1 MSDLG
6 RRLRKARLLA
16 TAHPLQSGRRAQT
29 TRESEMAAPQW
40 PRVGFVGLG
49 NMGWPMA
56 RHLREGGVGLAL
68 FDARAERA
76 ARFAREH
83 GGQAAEGLAELAR
96 ASAIVITMLPD
107 GQVVREAT
115 LGAPGAP
122 GLLEGWRRGAI
133 LVDMSSSDPGIYAEI
148 EPALAARGGQ
158 LIDAPVSGAVSGA
171 ETGTLTIM
179 AGGEGAAIERA
190 APLFGLMGQR
200 LFRTGALGS
209 GQAMKALNN
218 LASAGAFLLT
228 LEVLLIGQRCGL
240 DPQLMTEILNVS
252 TGRNNS
258 TDKKIIP
265 HVLSRRFDSGF
276 ALALMTKDLSTALTL
291 AERTDTPTI
300 LGAPTLEAARAAL
313 AALGAGADHTAL
325 ARWLEDRVGEELRPA
340 PQARAPAAG

>member
-1 MSDLG
+1 
-6 RRLRKARLLA
+6 
-16 TAHPLQSGRRAQT
+16 
-29 TRESEMAAPQW
+29 MAAPQC

-56 RHLREGGVGLAL
+56 RHLGQGGVDLAL
-68 FDARAERA
+68 FDARVEQA

-83 GGQAAEGLAELAR
+83 GGRVAEGLAELAR
-96 ASAIVITMLPD
+96 VSEIVITMLPD
-107 GQVVREAT
+107 GKAVREVT
-115 LGAPGAP
+115 LGAAGVP
-122 GLLEGWRRGAI
+122 GLVEGWRQGAI
-133 LVDMSSSDPGIYAEI
+133 LVDMSSSDPGVYAEI

-171 ETGTLTIM
+171 EAGTLTIM
-179 AGGEGAAIERA
+179 AGGEGAAIDRA
-190 APLFGLMGQR
+190 APLFALMGQR

-240 DPQLMTEILNVS
+240 DPLRMTEILNVS

-276 ALALMTKDLSTALTL
+276 ALALMTKDLTTALAL
-291 AERTDTPTI
+291 AERTATPTI
-300 LGAPTLEAARAAL
+300 LGAPTLEAARQAL
-313 AALGAGADHTAL
+313 AALGTGADHTAL
-325 ARWLEDRVGEELRPA
+325 ACWLEDRVGNELRSF
-340 PQARAPAAG
+340 PQGRAPAAAG

>member
-1 MSDLG
+1 M
-6 RRLRKARLLA
+6 ARQE
-16 TAHPLQSGRRAQT
+16 P
-29 TRESEMAAPQW
+29 AP
-40 PRVGFVGLG
+40 VGFVGLG

-56 RHLREGGVGLAL
+56 RHLRQGGVDLAL
-68 FDARAERA
+68 FDTRVERA
-76 ARFAREH
+76 ARFAEQH
-83 GGQAAEGLAELAR
+83 GGRVAPDLAALAR
-96 ASAIVITMLPD
+96 ASEVVIAMLPD
-107 GQVVREAT
+107 GRVVREVA
-115 LGAPGAP
+115 LGAAP
-122 GLLEGWRRGAI
+122 GLVEGWRAGGI
-133 LVDMSSSDPGIYAEI
+133 LVDMSSSDPGVYPEI
-148 EPALAARGGQ
+148 EAALAARGGR
-158 LIDAPVSGAVSGA
+158 LVDAPVSGAVTGA
-171 ETGTLTIM
+171 EAGTLTIM
-179 AGGEGAAIERA
+179 AGGEAGAIDRA

-228 LEVLLIGQRCGL
+228 LEVLLIGQRSGL

-276 ALALMTKDLSTALTL
+276 ALALMVKDLTTALAL
-291 AERTDTPTI
+291 AERTGTPTV

-313 AALGAGADHTAL
+313 AALGPGADHTAL

-340 PQARAPAAG
+340 PRPRVPGAAGG